1 MADTPAVVKFEASLY
16 GYKSVQG
23 EATVTIN
30 KRSVLLTSASA
41 SKIYDGTPLTNSNVT
56 VTGSGFVDGEVTD
69 IKAIGSVTNV
79 ADSPKPNTITFTPVE
94 GKFNADNY
102 AIEQVEGELAIT
114 PVTNKSKS

>member
-79 ADSPKPNTITFTPVE
+79 ADSPKT
-94 GKFNADNY
+94 KHNY
-102 AIEQVEGELAIT
+102 FYT
-114 PVTNKSKS
+114 C

>member
-16 GYKSVQG
+16 GYKSVRG

-102 AIEQVEGELAIT
+102 AIEQVEGELDNY
-114 PVTNKSKS
+114 PSYHKSKS